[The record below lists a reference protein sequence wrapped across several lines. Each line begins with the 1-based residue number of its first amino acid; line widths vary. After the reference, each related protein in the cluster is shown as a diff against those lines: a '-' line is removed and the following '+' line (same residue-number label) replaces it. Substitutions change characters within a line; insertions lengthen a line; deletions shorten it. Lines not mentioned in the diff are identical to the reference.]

1 MVSTYHFTT
10 KDNISALPE
19 RIRVDPGMI
28 IPLPVT
34 GLCMG
39 DPRGG
44 SASGQGSLEAEILAH
59 MRMIELQY
67 RSRIVNKEEIAQKI
81 LSRTDDPVSLLSI
94 ALSLNNWMAVS
105 GRTGDI
111 KIPVEVIDTMIDHA
125 LMRRAG

>member
-1 MVSTYHFTT
+1 
-10 KDNISALPE
+10 
-19 RIRVDPGMI
+19 
-28 IPLPVT
+28 
-34 GLCMG
+34 MG

-44 SASGQGSLEAEILAH
+44 SASGQGSPEAEILAH

-67 RSRIVNKEEIAQKI
+67 RSCIVNKEEIAQKI

-111 KIPVEVIDTMIDHA
+111 EIPVEVIDHMIDHA
-125 LMRRAG
+125 LKRRAG